1 MVKLTVSGKY
11 LSSFS
16 IDVSDSIRTN
26 RLPSKTMFFFIYYTN
41 STVWFNYHQH
51 IKCENRPMCACAW
64 AKISLALGFLLSHLL
79 LSVMLLFLYLSP
91 NVLRGSE
98 ASTLRV
104 ISFAGLSFSVTDI
117 GFDVILLLTVQWK
130 KCSHEFMVL
139 PMGGVCVIQQGSFY
153 WLIPSS
159 LVI

>member
-1 MVKLTVSGKY
+1 MCQIPYGQ
-11 LSSFS
+11 
-16 IDVSDSIRTN
+16 IDC
-26 RLPSKTMFFFIYYTN
+26 PPKQCFFIYYTN

-91 NVLRGSE
+91 NVLRGCE